1 MFDVWCTQSIKS
13 KFPLNLANEKQIW
26 HLMLIFSTLMLIHSC
41 IFKVLLALNW
51 MFMVYACDKEGVIN
65 YHLQYTMVY
74 LMVGSGGNHKKM

>member
-1 MFDVWCTQSIKS
+1 
-13 KFPLNLANEKQIW
+13 
-26 HLMLIFSTLMLIHSC
+26 
-41 IFKVLLALNW
+41 